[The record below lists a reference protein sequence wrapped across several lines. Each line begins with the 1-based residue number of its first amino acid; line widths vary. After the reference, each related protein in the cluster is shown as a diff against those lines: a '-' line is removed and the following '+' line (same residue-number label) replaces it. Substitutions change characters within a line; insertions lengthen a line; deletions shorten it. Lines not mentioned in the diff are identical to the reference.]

1 MLFWKSSTGQKP
13 TCCCRSATL
22 LLSYLSFKAKGSM
35 ILSTKMRPKSQL
47 ATLYFEAKKW
57 GKWPPET
64 QSACWPHFSKL
75 STSNIRDPPML
86 IWHNHPVK
94 SKGKVICFYAKSF
107 LDLDTFFFS
116 YEIFPNWD
124 IQNNINPNSKSAR
137 FVSLDCRPAKL
148 IALRIWYVLHTR
160 DI

>member
-1 MLFWKSSTGQKP
+1 MLFWKSASTGQKP
-13 TCCCRSATL
+13 TCCCRPATL

-94 SKGKVICFYAKSF
+94 SKGEVICFYAKSF
-107 LDLDTFFFS
+107 LDLDTFFFLLGNLRYNRALNACFMNTFFRTYFS
-116 YEIFPNWD
+116 
-124 IQNNINPNSKSAR
+124 SKIK
-137 FVSLDCRPAKL
+137 C
-148 IALRIWYVLHTR
+148 Y
-160 DI
+160 

>member
-13 TCCCRSATL
+13 TCCCRPATL

-107 LDLDTFFFS
+107 LDLDTFFFLLGNLRYNRALNACFMNTFFRTYFS
-116 YEIFPNWD
+116 
-124 IQNNINPNSKSAR
+124 SKIK
-137 FVSLDCRPAKL
+137 C
-148 IALRIWYVLHTR
+148 Y
-160 DI
+160 